1 MTENNTPNCADAFFV
16 PTSLF
21 VDQLTLN
28 ITSATPPT
36 APQTETGDKMVDE
49 VAAKKQ
55 IPHFEKEGNVYHFE
69 DFFRGLQKE
78 NRGNGDDTDG

>member
-1 MTENNTPNCADAFFV
+1 MTGNNTSTPNCADAFFV

-21 VDQLTLN
+21 VDKLTLN

-36 APQTETGDKMVDE
+36 VPQTEKGDEMVDE

-55 IPHFEKEGNVYHFE
+55 IPHFEKEGNVYHCE
-69 DFFRGLQKE
+69 DFFRSLQEKNKGDE
-78 NRGNGDDTDG
+78 ANG

>member
-1 MTENNTPNCADAFFV
+1 MENNTPNYADALFV

-21 VDQLTLN
+21 VDKLTLN
-28 ITSATPPT
+28 ITSTTPPT

-55 IPHFEKEGNVYHFE
+55 IPHFEREGNVYHCE
-69 DFFRGLQKE
+69 DFFKSLQEKNKGVE
-78 NRGNGDDTDG
+78 NNG

>member
-1 MTENNTPNCADAFFV
+1 MENNTPNYADALFV

-21 VDQLTLN
+21 VDKLTLN
-28 ITSATPPT
+28 ITSTTPPT
-36 APQTETGDKMVDE
+36 ASQSETEDAVGRRLP
-49 VAAKKQ
+49 KKE
-55 IPHFEKEGNVYHFE
+55 IPCFERDGNVYHCE